1 MNPDNIFKNRN
12 ASGKSFGSSPSG
24 VLKDWNAKTGRNVDP
39 SSVFTI
45 NDIEL
50 LIPPTQ
56 IVVKKENLSWSWKTL
71 RSSTA
76 TKIASGNAINYVGL
90 TIVFTPDLIL
100 HLHRLIVQFK
110 NSPFC
115 HVENSFLRQS
125 LVGHW
130 PVWQSMA
137 FTMTSLNVSNMPGYP
152 GSFVVQLELRLF
164 EYRAFTPNF
173 LYKDEWKTKPM
184 RVSRGGF
191 SDDPNFV
198 GPILQDQFAV
208 MTIETV
214 VGPQY
219 KKGQTILEET
229 SDSDFIDSYSLVKEE
244 MTNENHVASL
254 YDMVSTHAG
263 TVFDM
268 MPLPNQMQRSRPVPP
283 HLSNI
288 YVRYINDLQMRS
300 LYNNFAI
307 DVFEIY
313 TKTGNSDI
321 FNHITIG
328 EKYQID
334 DERELKNLNRSTRV
348 YSLHTGNVPKEVRD
362 TIIMQML
369 SFTEKFRIYFDQYVV
384 YEESKILREIK
395 YNLKKKA
402 IERSLALRGD
412 ITSEINLDANSQFDP
427 NSGYESVPGEP
438 TDLSKINVTKYKSSH
453 DDWTKN
459 KSLTSYDPNTNNPA
473 TGRKCPTDESK
484 LLFYPPIAV
493 GKITSAFGMRDRR
506 KINKAAGTTNKPN
519 FAPHLGVDIVSTIP
533 EELKRNGRTADAR
546 IMGGRRIGGLT
557 PIFAPED
564 GFLTVTKSTTSSSS
578 MKLEHIPPSPVLR
591 ADGSN
596 ATTVTVYYHL
606 APSQHWDTNY
616 LKQVISHYTAK
627 GQNQHLFDSNGNP
640 SWNSSS
646 LIKRKVKRGDIIG
659 VMGNTGGSTGPHLH
673 FDVLVDGVHVD
684 PWLFLNAPANNSSQA
699 TGNPQTNS
707 QVSSSVSPSSST
719 TQINNSSQQKRDA
732 NIAVTESDA
741 AVMQD
746 KELDLLDADGTFLTA
761 EDLENEIKN
770 VDIKLYGKDFVG
782 PMDDSGEKAWNDHIE
797 RLMQLNIDGYY
808 PYIGDYRATNIYKRS
823 RVLVFDDAEA
833 NVLNGILKEKGIDPT
848 ISEFINTTSQEKIEK
863 SIQVSMERKGL
874 VITGVGGSIQHIVAN
889 IPLVGL
895 EYPTHQ
901 HLGSIEPKYYFEM
914 NSLSDEAINI
924 RADGLDLEA
933 QFYLAIQTEL
943 QRNAKEFRVVP
954 DSYTVSMDTF
964 ITRLLGSFSPFDIYK
979 SEETG
984 EVNLMK
990 RCIFENMTVSTVEN
1004 TPGMHAIFS
1013 QFSET
1018 NPHNAIE
1025 EITQV
1030 ENPNKPID
1038 KKTIAEV
1045 LQKIDDLKLTDH
1057 GKMALQLATFSRVM
1071 NSSTSE
1077 DYFKEKEIDGKD
1089 KFLKDKG
1096 DVSLAAFEV
1105 QKEKVFLKS
1114 DNTPTDF
1121 AVIEQMVNQ
1130 YVQDYLRKYAEDK
1143 GVSYAGWAIGAVTT
1157 GVAYYLFKGQATAI
1171 VNGTAQAGSFLAKN
1185 SQTLG
1190 QVGSKIAPGV
1200 NALKAGSQYYDEMHW
1215 GFKAASGLAISTAGG
1230 YAVGGNIDETFG
1242 IGEDLE
1248 ITTDLIEEAAEYVQ
1262 DKMEDAGF
1270 SLKEKE
1276 IIISNTPL
1284 DLEAVEILFDDTSDV
1299 YMLPDGRVALDKKYL
1314 SKMQAHF
1321 QSYNNSDEVFKNV
1334 GNSTEETYNVGG
1346 GMFSSGD
1353 DIFVKDVTD
1362 FVNAYPEYQSLIFKG
1377 DPKDPSRYISLD
1389 SNGQGIKDIIQ
1400 YNKGLTFIRN
1410 IAFTMLAEE
1419 FVGGLSWEKIKE
1431 ETYGIVKAEEGKYG
1445 PGHMMPPSGMFTTFF
1460 LWVKT
1465 YLKTFVSNE
1474 VANGMFDNYY
1484 NYMSRHLGY
1493 SNEDIDRLFVN
1504 LNIPNIGSKAEKIH
1518 KNLSLR
1524 KSNPGDL
1531 QIESISVEDL
1541 FDYCMRPDVQSRV
1554 FRNIPWASSTD
1565 YSLLRNTY
1573 SNGQMTAFA
1582 SSAGMLFDGEIID
1595 SGANFVNAFG
1605 GDSENQLITKLEE
1618 YYDRRSNI
1626 ANSYLTRIMSSAG
1639 YGMTEGTINTYLP
1652 ALGALLNY
1660 FGAESKG
1667 FTGFYPVY
1675 NEILKYLL
1683 AARTYDGLGANYRYQ
1698 EGFFGSIYAGL
1709 QAGVFETTPEALGFI
1724 STVPGFAWKGL
1735 STAGSSIVAAAES
1748 GGVGQFI
1755 GTTVIG
1761 GSAEVTATG
1770 LAAEGALLGGAVLGG
1785 GLIGA
1790 TAGNDIT
1797 DFFGLRPD
1805 NMMRSERDIIKL
1817 YQKSSGLS
1825 PTGVISSAT
1834 SFGTGRP
1841 QGGIE
1846 SNVRDANQSF
1856 MRFIGAAST
1865 DQGKSYQK
1873 QKFDAVFH
1881 YTKGEKDLRIK
1892 EDEPFYLDLESL
1904 VTEEVEM
1911 QKISEIKRQLETI
1924 AKTALQ
1930 NQEVAYALGMENVF
1944 AEELVFDE
1952 YSGIECYPDLSLP
1965 KHPYYNDSNG
1975 AAYSTSPDFYMWNV
1989 YEDGPGGLT
1998 KEVRSMVYESVDSS
2012 VQKSYESI
2020 KRMGSTGLV
2029 PKNDFGLNIATKDR
2043 LTENTSQK
2051 IQSFFEGSDVTYEID
2066 ENGEPIAVGPC
2077 ISAFYGGEVSQDTLE
2092 YIKREG
2098 PRGISKV
2105 KEKIENMKKAAGGIS
2120 DERSKEKVLTKIRKM
2135 EAQIDYVRALEKGGQ
2150 DYRYIGKLSNFHDK
2164 SSVASH
2170 EGGESEIRTYLNM
2183 YEQAVNIEK
2192 MFGSKAGYT
2201 GDYLTIEN
2209 NRDVFEDTQD
2219 TVVAANDQFSH
2230 QFDPKTL
2237 KKLAKDS
2244 AQDILSEKFSMKRAY
2259 PTFKLFFVEEDEFES
2274 RFVNFDDFYSFNGV
2288 KEFSIVRDREN
2299 PGDVATIVLQN
2310 VSGTLDGSKR
2320 TGYKDIDYFD
2330 RKKKGEMQLYS
2341 EQGTNLYPEEIGD
2354 GDAIYSDE
2362 KQQPFASIVM
2372 RPGLNVQLRCGYSN
2386 DPNMLEVMLSGRV
2399 TEISWGGAGDTC
2411 EITVQSFGTELTQ
2424 FVKTDDRSFMTT
2436 HQLLGAMMLERE
2448 LQHFGRFDYGN
2459 AVQRGEDKN
2468 AAIDFYDY
2476 GQDSDKHT
2484 WALVNGTIKFTK
2496 DWAGTIFIGTLV
2508 SALFL
2513 GLTKGRLSSVGGANF
2528 IANGGRLTADQIKSK
2543 SGLFTTETLTN
2554 ALKWVGGG
2562 VRASGANL
2570 YKLIFIPAEF
2580 RGWHFKT
2587 KFFIPYGVAVKEGVK
2602 TASKAG
2608 DEIIEVI
2615 TKADK
2620 NNLVRVLT
2628 GKNSLVRKIF
2638 SGYGNDGSKK
2648 AWQAFMKTSEGKGL
2662 AKLQSK
2668 LNSLLSSGGT
2678 ADEIAEVTVQ
2688 IQNTLIAAERFARA
2702 NSAVAGRFAKS
2713 VNAGTIS
2720 GPGILMNVGI
2730 VGSTAM
2736 QSFQHMFKISAA
2748 AGITALG
2755 VNQVWNW
2762 FDLSNRFGIQAAK
2775 RYHAKVRS
2783 QILISP
2789 ADDNLFPPNPMS
2801 YLRLGFLEKT
2811 GGFWGGALDFTFKAI
2826 EAIGFEDLVGKSFIS
2841 SQLDYSRPGAL
2852 RDAYDKMKNPEA
2864 YKLSKRITVDEAE
2877 YFIKGKRIW
2886 DIFSEMSKRHPGW
2899 IYGVRPYGNKF
2910 EYRMFFGVPSQRYWA
2925 KPASRFFIQRVN
2937 RLRNYL
2943 IAEQKD
2949 EATLKVSWEKLY
2961 GSKDWEINRDL
2972 AENDTVDRGSVIT
2985 EGNTVEGI
2993 LQKKNQDKDII
3004 DLLQV
3009 RFRSKVLKEYLMG
3022 LENRFVP
3029 FRRYH
3034 MLTSEED
3041 IVSNKITASMHNVA
3055 NAVNVAYYTEDQSVP
3070 YESVKM
3076 KASSGIPE
3084 NKINMV
3090 NVDFGKNIRSYT
3102 AALRFGQ
3109 GSLLYGMREM
3119 YRGELLLL
3127 GNHRIQPWDI
3137 CVIFDS
3143 FNQMSGPVEVK
3154 SVTHLFS
3161 HETGFLTEI
3170 VPNAVVIGNEIS
3182 TYPVLEA
3189 LKLMMGAT
3197 ITSKEGKIDIDTSDA
3212 ETYNDGL
3219 FGNTDERYK
3228 AGLLTIDP
3236 EWGQEF
3242 QERYN
3247 FGEKGEFDLTE
3258 LLPEAKAADI
3268 FRSSGPFVN
3277 PEETV
3282 VNLVE
3287 DLSVA
3292 YAMKEEVSKGFTAG
3306 SGFGAAGVFLSQTVG
3321 RSMAGGSGH
3330 LASFGKAISSFKG
3343 SAIIMGG
3350 TMAAGLAGGVISGFG
3365 TASDPTKRWLTVS
3378 PLIMTKLMENEA
3390 VIVVPLLKDN
3400 RPIVSGLSY
3409 KDPLSSWKS
3418 VLGNLINE
3426 ALDTSMGINEY
3437 ITETLRDGGE
3447 FWQNYERLSGEP
3459 VTWRD
3464 SIVRK
3469 YYKVNS
3475 YLDMFSAGGDS
3486 TSGVNTQ

>member
-24 VLKDWNAKTGRNVDP
+24 VLKDWNVKTGRNVDP
-39 SSVFTI
+39 HSVFTI

-90 TIVFTPDLIL
+90 TIVFTPDLML

-130 PVWQSMA
+130 PAWQSMA
-137 FTMTSLNVSNMPGYP
+137 FTMTSLSVSNMPGYP

-173 LYKDEWKTKPM
+173 LFKDEWKTKPM
-184 RVSRGGF
+184 RVTRGGS

-198 GPILQDQFAV
+198 GPVLQDQFAV

-214 VGPQY
+214 VGSQY

-229 SDSDFIDSYSLVKEE
+229 ADSDFIDSYSLVKEE

-321 FNHITIG
+321 FTDITIG

-348 YSLHTGNVPKEVRD
+348 YALHTGNVPKTVRD
-362 TIIMQML
+362 RIIMQML
-369 SFTEKFRIYFDQYVV
+369 SFTEKFRIYFDQYAV
-384 YEESKILREIK
+384 YEESKVLKEIK

-412 ITSEINLDANSQFDP
+412 ITSEVNLDAQTQFNPD
-427 NSGYESVPGEP
+427 SGYQSVPGEP
-438 TDLSKINVTKYKSSH
+438 TDLSKINMTKYTNSYN
-453 DDWTKN
+453 DWTKN
-459 KSLTSYDPNTNNPA
+459 KSLTSYDPNTSNPA
-473 TGRKCPTDESK
+473 VGKKCPTDESK

-493 GKITSAFGMRDRR
+493 GQITSAFGMRDRR

-519 FAPHLGVDIVSTIP
+519 FAPHLGVDIVSAIP

-546 IMGGRRIGGLT
+546 VMGGRRIGGLT

-564 GFLTVTKSTTSSSS
+564 GFLTVKRSTTSSSS
-578 MKLEHIPPSPVLR
+578 MKLEHTPPCPVLR

-596 ATTVTVYYHL
+596 ATTSTVYYHL
-606 APSQHWDTNY
+606 APSQHWDVNY
-616 LKQVISHYTAK
+616 LKQVILHYKSK
-627 GQNQHLFDSNGNP
+627 GQEQHLFDTAGNP
-640 SWNSSS
+640 SWNSTNV
-646 LIKRKVKRGDIIG
+646 KRKKVKRGDIIG

-684 PWLFLNAPANNSSQA
+684 PWLFLNASGSDSSAAAGTPETDSQA
-699 TGNPQTNS
+699 T
-707 QVSSSVSPSSST
+707 SSVSPSSST
-719 TQINNSSQQKRDA
+719 TKPEKSAQEQRDA
-732 NIAVTESDA
+732 DIAVTESDA
-741 AVMQD
+741 AVIQD

-761 EDLENEIKN
+761 EDLEREIRN
-770 VDIKLYGKDFVG
+770 VDTKVYGESFVG
-782 PMDDSGEKAWNDHIE
+782 PMEAVGEQAWNDHIE

-808 PYIGDYRATNIYKRS
+808 QYLGDYRATNIYKRS
-823 RVLVFDDAEA
+823 RVLIFDDPEA
-833 NVLNGILKEKGIDPT
+833 NVLNGILKEKGIDPSV
-848 ISEFINTTSQEKIEK
+848 SEFINTTSQEKIEK
-863 SIQVSMERKGL
+863 SIQTSMERKGL

-889 IPLVGL
+889 IPIVGL

-914 NSLSDEAINI
+914 NSLSDEATNI
-924 RADGLDLEA
+924 KADGLDLEA
-933 QFYLAIQTEL
+933 QFYLGIQTEL
-943 QRNAKEFRVVP
+943 QKNAKQFRVVP
-954 DSYTVSMDTF
+954 DSYTVAMDTF
-964 ITRLLGSFSPFDIYK
+964 ITRLLGSFSPFDIFK
-979 SEETG
+979 SEATG
-984 EVNLMK
+984 EANLMK
-990 RCIFENMTVSTVEN
+990 RCIFENMTVSTVEK

-1038 KKTIAEV
+1038 KKAIAEV
-1045 LQKIDDLKLTDH
+1045 LEKIDNLRLTDH

-1071 NSSTSE
+1071 NSSTTE
-1077 DYFKEKEIDGKD
+1077 EYFKEKDIDGTD
-1089 KFLKDKG
+1089 QFLKEKG
-1096 DVSLAAFEV
+1096 NVSIAAFEV
-1105 QKEKVFLKS
+1105 EKEKVFLKS

-1121 AVIEQMVNQ
+1121 AVIEKMVNQ
-1130 YVQDYLRKYAEDK
+1130 YVQDFLREYAEDK
-1143 GVSYAGWAIGAVTT
+1143 GVSYLGWAAGSLAT
-1157 GVAYYLFKGQATAI
+1157 GVAYYFFKGQATSLVSGAAKT
-1171 VNGTAQAGSFLAKN
+1171 GAFLGQN
-1185 SQTLG
+1185 SKALG

-1200 NALKAGSQYYDEMHW
+1200 NAVKAGSQYYDEMHW
-1215 GFKAASGLAISTAGG
+1215 GFKAAGGLAISTAGG

-1242 IGEDLE
+1242 TGEDLE
-1248 ITTDLIEEAAEYVQ
+1248 ITADLIEEAAGYVE
-1262 DKMEDAGF
+1262 DKMSEAGF
-1270 SLKEKE
+1270 SLEEKE

-1284 DLEAVEILFDDTSDV
+1284 DLEAVEILFEDTENV

-1314 SKMQAHF
+1314 SKMQDHF
-1321 QSYNNSDEVFKNV
+1321 KSYSNSDEVFQNV
-1334 GNSTEETYNVGG
+1334 SKSSEETYSNDEGT
-1346 GMFSSGD
+1346 D
-1353 DIFVKDVTD
+1353 TFVKDVTD

-1377 DPKDPSRYISLD
+1377 DPKDPSRYLSLD
-1389 SNGQGIKDIIQ
+1389 SNGDGIKDIIQ

-1410 IAFTMLAEE
+1410 VAFTMLAEE
-1419 FVGGLSWEKIKE
+1419 FVGGLSYEKIKE
-1431 ETYGIVKAEEGKYG
+1431 ETYGIVKEEEGKHG
-1445 PGHMMPPSGMFTTFF
+1445 VDHMMPPSGMFTSFF

-1474 VANGMFDNYY
+1474 VANGMLDSYY

-1504 LNIPNIGSKAEKIH
+1504 LNIPNIGGKAERVH

-1524 KSNPGDL
+1524 ATNTGDA
-1531 QIESISVEDL
+1531 QVESISVETL
-1541 FDYCMRPDVQSRV
+1541 FEYCMRPDVQSRI

-1565 YSLLRNTY
+1565 YSLLRNTF

-1582 SSAGMLFDGEIID
+1582 SSTGMLFNGEVVD
-1595 SGANFVNAFG
+1595 SGANLFNAFG
-1605 GDSENQLITKLEE
+1605 GDSNNQLITKLEE

-1626 ANSYLTRIMSSAG
+1626 ANSYLSRIMSSAG

-1660 FGAESKG
+1660 FGQNSSG

-1675 NEILKYLL
+1675 NEVLKYLL

-1698 EGFFGSIYAGL
+1698 EGFFNSAYAGV
-1709 QAGVFETTPEALGFI
+1709 QAGLFETAPEALGFI
-1724 STVPGFAWKGL
+1724 STLPGFAMKGL
-1735 STAGSSIVAAAES
+1735 GSAGSSIVSAAET
-1748 GGVGQFI
+1748 GGLWNTWFAAGE
-1755 GTTVIG
+1755 G
-1761 GSAEVTATG
+1761 ATLTG
-1770 LAAEGALLGGAVLGG
+1770 VAAEGVLAGGAVVGG
-1785 GLIGA
+1785 GLIGG
-1790 TAGNDIT
+1790 TVGNDIT

-1805 NMMRSERDIIKL
+1805 NMMRSEKDIIKL
-1817 YQKSSGLS
+1817 HQESSGLT
-1825 PTGVISSAT
+1825 PTGVINSAT

-1856 MRFIGAAST
+1856 MRFLGAASEN
-1865 DQGKSYQK
+1865 QGSSKQK
-1873 QKFDAVFH
+1873 QKFDSIFVF
-1881 YTKGEKDLRIK
+1881 TKGENDLRIK
-1892 EDEPFYLDLESL
+1892 ENEPFFLDIESL
-1904 VTEEVEM
+1904 VTEEKEM
-1911 QKISEIKRQLETI
+1911 QKLSEIKRQLETI

-1965 KHPYYNDSNG
+1965 KHPYYNDANG

-1998 KEVRSMVYESVDSS
+1998 KEVRSMVHESVDKSI
-2012 VQKSYESI
+2012 QKSYESI

-2029 PKNDFGLNIATKDR
+2029 PKNDFGLNIATQDR

-2066 ENGEPIAVGPC
+2066 ENGEAIAVGPC

-2098 PRGISKV
+2098 PRGIEKV
-2105 KEKIENMKKAAGGIS
+2105 KEKIEEMKKAAEEVS
-2120 DERSKEKVLTKIRKM
+2120 DERYKEKVLSKVRKM
-2135 EAQIDYVRALEKGGQ
+2135 EAQVDYVRALEKGGQ
-2150 DYRYIGKLSNFHDK
+2150 DYRYVGKLSNFHDRN
-2164 SSVASH
+2164 SVASH

-2192 MFGSKAGYT
+2192 MFGSRAGYT

-2237 KKLAKDS
+2237 KRLAKDS

-2330 RKKKGEMQLYS
+2330 KKKKGEMQLYS
-2341 EQGTNLYPEEIGD
+2341 EQGTNLYAEEVGD

-2362 KQQPFASIVM
+2362 KQQPFSSIVM

-2399 TEISWGGAGDTC
+2399 TEVSWGGSGDTC

-2459 AVQRGEDKN
+2459 SVQRGEDKN

-2496 DWAGTIFIGTLV
+2496 DWAGTLFIGTLV
-2508 SALFL
+2508 SALML
-2513 GLTKGRLSSVGGANF
+2513 GLTKGNVSAAGGANF
-2528 IANGGRLTADQIKSK
+2528 IANGGRLTANQIKSK
-2543 SGLFTTETLTN
+2543 SGLFTTETFTN
-2554 ALKWVGGG
+2554 ALKWAGGG
-2562 VRASGANL
+2562 VRASGANI
-2570 YKLIFIPAEF
+2570 YKLIFIPSQF

-2608 DEIIEVI
+2608 DEIIDI
-2615 TKADK
+2615 IKGADK

-2628 GKNSLVRKIF
+2628 GKKSLVRQIF
-2638 SGYGNDGSKK
+2638 SGYGKEGSKK
-2648 AWQAFMKTSEGKGL
+2648 AWQAFMRTSEGKGL
-2662 AKLQSK
+2662 ARLQSK
-2668 LNSLLSSGGT
+2668 LNSLLTSGGT

-2720 GPGILMNVGI
+2720 GPGMLMNVGAI
-2730 VGSTAM
+2730 GSTAM

-2748 AGITALG
+2748 AGMTALG

-2762 FDLSNRFGIQAAK
+2762 FDLSNRFGIQAAR
-2775 RYHAKVRS
+2775 RYHSKVRS
-2783 QILISP
+2783 QILLSP

-2801 YLRLGFLEKT
+2801 YLRLGFLEKS
-2811 GGFWGGALDFTFKAI
+2811 GGFWGGALDFTFKAV
-2826 EAIGFEDLVGKSFIS
+2826 EAIGFQDLVGKSFIS

-2899 IYGVRPYGNKF
+2899 IYGVRPYGKKF
-2910 EYRMFFGVPSQRYWA
+2910 EYRMFFGVPSQRYWS

-2937 RLRNYL
+2937 RLRSYL
-2943 IAEQKD
+2943 IAEQKN
-2949 EATLKVSWEKLY
+2949 EATIKTSWEKLY

-2972 AENDTVDRGSVIT
+2972 AENDLVT

-2993 LQKKNQDKDII
+2993 LQRENNDKAIV

-3034 MLTSEED
+3034 MITSEED

-3055 NAVNVAYYTEDQSVP
+3055 NAVNVAYYTEDQGVP

-3219 FGNTDERYK
+3219 LGNTEERYR

-3287 DLSVA
+3287 DLSAA
-3292 YAMKEEVSKGFTAG
+3292 YAMKEEVTQGFIGG
-3306 SGFGAAGVFLSQTVG
+3306 SGYGAAGVFLSQTVG
-3321 RSMAGGSGH
+3321 RSMASGSGYV
-3330 LASFGKAISSFKG
+3330 ASFGKAVSSFKG

-3350 TMAAGLAGGVISGFG
+3350 TMAAGLVGGVVSGFS

-3437 ITETLRDGGE
+3437 ITETLREGGE

-3459 VTWRD
+3459 LTWRD